1 MQHQNLIVNPSFV
14 QINKLFNNKNCSSVQ
29 IFGDLKTERDKEN
42 LERELT
48 IFGLSLRGK
57 VKNHKYYPIIQAQQW
72 QLI

>member
-14 QINKLFNNKNCSSVQ
+14 QINKLFNNKNCSSVE

-48 IFGLSLRGK
+48 ILVCHLE
-57 VKNHKYYPIIQAQQW
+57 VKLKIIS
-72 QLI
+72 ITR